1 MRIKKE
7 KIDFL
12 KKEVVSILPESNVFL
27 FGSRVNN
34 NLKGGDIDIMVL
46 GERPFTNQEKRNI
59 RVAFYK
65 KFGEQKIDIISF
77 VHGEASLFKDMVIQD
92 AVKI

>member
-7 KIDFL
+7 KTDFL
-12 KKEVVSILPESNVFL
+12 KHEVVSILPDSRVFL
-27 FGSRVNN
+27 FGSRANN

-46 GERPFTNQEKRNI
+46 GERQLTNQEKRNI

-77 VHGEASLFKDMVIQD
+77 VHGETSLFKDLVIQD